1 MNWSLMMLMTL
12 STALTLV
19 LIVGFG
25 LTLGALQIVN
35 MRKVNR
41 LNQAL
46 TEVSTRQEALLR
58 ANGGAVIKLGQSM
71 HSLEQ
76 RVTLTARRQQELENK
91 DAGSL
96 TYDQASKLI
105 QMGAAPEDL
114 VKTCGLSQAEAKLVS
129 LMAARGVG
137 KPA

>member
-1 MNWSLMMLMTL
+1 MLTTMSITLMLALLAGLSL
-12 STALTLV
+12 
-19 LIVGFG
+19 G
-25 LTLGALQIVN
+25 LGVMQIAS
-35 MRKVNR
+35 MRKISR
-41 LNQAL
+41 LHQAL
-46 TEVSTRQEALLR
+46 TEVSARQETLLR
-58 ANGGAVIKLGQSM
+58 ANSGAILKLGTSM
-71 HSLEQ
+71 QTLEQ

-137 KPA
+137 RPA

>member
-1 MNWSLMMLMTL
+1 MMTTMSLTL
-12 STALTLV
+12 TLTLV
-19 LIVGFG
+19 LLAV
-25 LTLGALQIVN
+25 LSLALVAMQVVS
-35 MRKVNR
+35 MRKINR
-41 LNQAL
+41 LHLAL
-46 TEVSTRQEALLR
+46 NEATTRQEALLR
-58 ANGGAVIKLGQSM
+58 ANGGAVLKLGGSM
-71 HSLEQ
+71 QTLEQ
-76 RVTLTARRQQELENK
+76 RVTLTARRQQDLENK

>member
-1 MNWSLMMLMTL
+1 MLTTM
-12 STALTLV
+12 SLTLALV
-19 LIVGFG
+19 SLAVLSLGLIVM
-25 LTLGALQIVN
+25 QIVS
-35 MRKVNR
+35 MRKINR
-41 LNQAL
+41 LHLVLSEAAA
-46 TEVSTRQEALLR
+46 RQEALLH
-58 ANGGAVIKLGQSM
+58 ANGGAVLKLGSSVQL
-71 HSLEQ
+71 LEQ
-76 RVTLTARRQQELENK
+76 RVTLTTRRQQELENK

-137 KPA
+137 KPS

>member
-1 MNWSLMMLMTL
+1 MLMTISPTLFLLLVTAGLFMGLAVMQL
-12 STALTLV
+12 SSL
-19 LIVGFG
+19 
-25 LTLGALQIVN
+25 
-35 MRKVNR
+35 RKINR
-41 LNQAL
+41 LQLAL
-46 TEVSTRQEALLR
+46 TEAATRQEALLG
-58 ANGGAVIKLGQSM
+58 ATSGAVLKLGQSM
-71 HSLEQ
+71 LTLEQ

-137 KPA
+137 KPS

>member
-1 MNWSLMMLMTL
+1 MLMTI
-12 STALTLV
+12 SPMLTLAV
-19 LIVGFG
+19 MVGM
-25 LTLGALQIVN
+25 LAALGSMLVVT

-41 LNQAL
+41 LHQAL
-46 TEVSTRQEALLR
+46 TETTGRQEALLR
-58 ANGGAVIKLGQSM
+58 ANGGAVLKLGRSM
-71 HSLEQ
+71 QALEQ

>member
-1 MNWSLMMLMTL
+1 MLILVGAGLGLMLL
-12 STALTLV
+12 
-19 LIVGFG
+19 FG
-25 LTLGALQIVN
+25 LTALQIAQS
-35 MRKVNR
+35 RKIAQ
-41 LNQAL
+41 LSSAL
-46 TEVSTRQEALLR
+46 TQAAARQEALLH
-58 ANGGAVIKLGQSM
+58 ANGGAVLKLGRKLQN
-71 HSLEQ
+71 LEQ
-76 RVTLTARRQQELENK
+76 RVTLTVRRQQELENK

-137 KPA
+137 KLS

>member
-1 MNWSLMMLMTL
+1 MLMTI
-12 STALTLV
+12 SSPLV
-19 LIVGFG
+19 LAMLLG
-25 LTLGALQIVN
+25 LSLALSLGLGVMLIAN
-35 MRKVNR
+35 MRKINR
-41 LNQAL
+41 LHQAL
-46 TEVSTRQEALLR
+46 TEGVTRQEALLR
-58 ANGGAVIKLGQSM
+58 ANSGAVLKLGGTLQT
-71 HSLEQ
+71 LEQ

>member
-1 MNWSLMMLMTL
+1 MMTTMSLT
-12 STALTLV
+12 LTLV
-19 LIVGFG
+19 LLAVLSLG
-25 LTLGALQIVN
+25 LVAMQIVS
-35 MRKVNR
+35 MRKINR
-41 LNQAL
+41 LHLAL
-46 TEVSTRQEALLR
+46 TEATTRQEALLR
-58 ANGGAVIKLGQSM
+58 ANGGAVLKLGSSM
-71 HSLEQ
+71 QTLEQ
-76 RVTLTARRQQELENK
+76 RVTLTARRQQDLENK

>member
-1 MNWSLMMLMTL
+1 MLMTISSPLVLVMLLGL
-12 STALTLV
+12 SLTLSLGLGV
-19 LIVGFG
+19 MLI
-25 LTLGALQIVN
+25 AN
-35 MRKVNR
+35 MRKIDR
-41 LNQAL
+41 LQQAFN
-46 TEVSTRQEALLR
+46 EGVTRQEALLR
-58 ANGGAVIKLGQSM
+58 ANSGAVLKLGGSM
-71 HSLEQ
+71 QTLEQ

>member
-1 MNWSLMMLMTL
+1 MITTMS
-12 STALTLV
+12 V
-19 LIVGFG
+19 
-25 LTLGALQIVN
+25 TLGLVFLAALILGLGIMQIAS
-35 MRKVNR
+35 MRRINR
-41 LNQAL
+41 LHQAL
-46 TEVSTRQEALLR
+46 SELSTRQEALLR
-58 ANGGAVIKLGQSM
+58 ANSGAILNLGSSM
-71 HSLEQ
+71 QALEQ

>member
-1 MNWSLMMLMTL
+1 MLTTM
-12 STALTLV
+12 SITLV
-19 LIVGFG
+19 LALLAG
-25 LTLGALQIVN
+25 LSLGLGVMQIAS
-35 MRKVNR
+35 MRKISR
-41 LNQAL
+41 LHQAL
-46 TEVSTRQEALLR
+46 TEVSTRQETLLR
-58 ANGGAVIKLGQSM
+58 TNSGAILKLGSSM
-71 HSLEQ
+71 QTLEQ

-137 KPA
+137 RPA

>member
-1 MNWSLMMLMTL
+1 MLTTMSSPLML
-12 STALTLV
+12 ALLLV
-19 LIVGFG
+19 LSLSLSLG
-25 LTLGALQIVN
+25 LALMLFIN
-35 MRKVNR
+35 ARKINNLHQV
-41 LNQAL
+41 L
-46 TEVSTRQEALLR
+46 TENSTRQEALLR
-58 ANGGAVIKLGQSM
+58 ANSGAVLKLGGSL
-71 HSLEQ
+71 HTLEQ
-76 RVTLTARRQQELENK
+76 RVTLTSRRQQELENK

>member
-1 MNWSLMMLMTL
+1 MLTTM
-12 STALTLV
+12 SITLV
-19 LIVGFG
+19 LALLAGLS
-25 LTLGALQIVN
+25 LTLGVMQIAS
-35 MRKVNR
+35 MRKISR
-41 LNQAL
+41 LHQTL
-46 TEVSTRQEALLR
+46 TDVSTRQETLLR
-58 ANGGAVIKLGQSM
+58 TNSGAILQLGNSM
-71 HSLEQ
+71 QTLEQ

-137 KPA
+137 RPA

>member
-1 MNWSLMMLMTL
+1 MLTTM
-12 STALTLV
+12 SITLV
-19 LIVGFG
+19 LALMAGLS
-25 LTLGALQIVN
+25 LTLGVMQIVS
-35 MRKVNR
+35 MRKISR
-41 LNQAL
+41 LHQTL
-46 TEVSTRQEALLR
+46 IEVSTRQEALLR
-58 ANGGAVIKLGQSM
+58 ANSGAILKLGSSVQT
-71 HSLEQ
+71 LEQ

-129 LMAARGVG
+129 LIAARGAG
-137 KPA
+137 RPA

>member
-1 MNWSLMMLMTL
+1 MLKTM
-12 STALTLV
+12 SMVLTLV
-19 LIVGFG
+19 LIAGFCLG
-25 LTLGALQIVN
+25 LGAMQIVN
-35 MRKVNR
+35 IRKVNR
-41 LNQAL
+41 LHQAL
-46 TEVSTRQEALLR
+46 IEVSARQEALLR
-58 ANGGAVIKLGQSM
+58 ANGGAVLKLGQSM

-96 TYDQASKLI
+96 NFDQASKLI

>member
-1 MNWSLMMLMTL
+1 M
-12 STALTLV
+12 LTLV
-19 LIVGFG
+19 GAGLGLMLLLG
-25 LTLGALQIVN
+25 LTALQITQS
-35 MRKVNR
+35 RKISQ
-41 LNQAL
+41 LSSAL
-46 TEVSTRQEALLR
+46 TEAAARQEALLR
-58 ANGGAVIKLGQSM
+58 ANGGAVLKLGRKLQ
-71 HSLEQ
+71 SLEQ
-76 RVTLTARRQQELENK
+76 RVTLTVRRQQELENK

-137 KPA
+137 KPS

>member
-1 MNWSLMMLMTL
+1 MLMTISPTL
-12 STALTLV
+12 LLLLVTA
-19 LIVGFG
+19 G
-25 LTLGALQIVN
+25 LFMGLAVMQISSL
-35 MRKVNR
+35 RKINR
-41 LNQAL
+41 LQLAL
-46 TEVSTRQEALLR
+46 TEAAARQEALLG
-58 ANGGAVIKLGQSM
+58 ATSGAVLKLGQSM
-71 HSLEQ
+71 QTLEQ

-137 KPA
+137 KPS

>member
-1 MNWSLMMLMTL
+1 MLTTM
-12 STALTLV
+12 SLTLMLV
-19 LIVGFG
+19 LLVSLCLG
-25 LTLGALQIVN
+25 LGAMQISS
-35 MRKVNR
+35 MRR
-41 LNQAL
+41 INQLRQLL
-46 TEVSTRQEALLR
+46 TDVSTRQESLLR
-58 ANGGAVIKLGQSM
+58 ANSGAIVKLGTSM
-71 HSLEQ
+71 QALEQ